1 MQKSSTKC
9 KKIESSNEKNYSLQ
23 PVGFIPGS
31 EDWFNIKKSV
41 NTLCQQKT
49 KMKNHMIIPNDAEK
63 ATDKIQQAFMIKNS
77 Q

>member
-1 MQKSSTKC
+1 M
-9 KKIESSNEKNYSLQ
+9 KKLFITIQQGLLQ
-23 PVGFIPGS
+23 VVKTDSIFQY
-31 EDWFNIKKSV
+31 
-41 NTLCQQKT
+41 NTLCQQKS